1 MSEVQA
7 GNQSTKSIKD
17 TLSSQMSKEEAH
29 KKFLCLAT
37 GENCVKEDFTGQ
49 GAEP

>member
-17 TLSSQMSKEEAH
+17 TLSSQMSKR
-29 KKFLCLAT
+29 
-37 GENCVKEDFTGQ
+37 GRSS
-49 GAEP
+49 